1 MDRSGAEK
9 QLKKLFHFD
18 RFYDDQW
25 QTIERIL
32 KGERILLIE
41 KTGYGKSLCY
51 QFPATQFHGLT
62 VVFSP
67 LIALMR
73 DQLKKLNELG
83 IPAKCINSEQE
94 DAENEAIMTEAR
106 QGKLK
111 LLYIAPERQENEK
124 WIEATRSMNLKMV
137 VIDEAHCIS
146 VWGHDFRPAFRR
158 IINLVKLLPAGFPV
172 LATTATAT
180 KRVEKDI
187 VKQMGDNTISIR
199 GNLVRSN
206 FNLRV
211 VKMNSEDEKLI
222 WLGKTL
228 SKLPGTGVIYTGT
241 RVNTEIYSRWLEYLK
256 IPSINYNA
264 GLDGDSRREIENGF
278 LNNKWKCV
286 VATNAL
292 GMGIDKPDIR
302 FIIHTQIPSSLIHY
316 YQEIGRAGRDGQQAH
331 LLLFYHE
338 DDKALPQAFIDGAR
352 PSPGKYQKVID
363 AVKKTPLGEHDI
375 MKATNLTRNQVRTIK
390 ADLIE
395 QKIINEVRTGNLKK
409 YEYRFG
415 APHLNTATFEELR
428 KAKTDDLDRMVD
440 YVHSTS
446 CRMKILCDYLGDG
459 DSPQCGKCDNDLEK
473 FVHSKVDKEWQDKL
487 NAFRNE
493 YFPILEVASKKDNLT
508 NGVAASYYGVSTV
521 GSAIHRSKYEHG
533 GDFPEFLVKLA
544 LTAYY
549 RTLVTEKFDLIIYV
563 PPTESGNLVKNFAL
577 QIASALK
584 IAISHN
590 LKKINATKPQKMFQ
604 NNLLKSENVSGV
616 FDYKPTSEIF
626 GKSILLIDDIFDSG
640 ATIREIGTLLTDL
653 GAKNITPLVIAKT
666 VGGDLAG

>member
-1 MDRSGAEK
+1 MDRVGAEK

-25 QTIERIL
+25 QTIKRIL
-32 KGERILLIE
+32 NGERILLIE

-51 QFPATQFHGLT
+51 QFPATQFDGLT

-73 DQLKKLNELG
+73 DQLKKMDELG
-83 IPAKCINSEQE
+83 IPAKCINSEQD
-94 DAENEAIMTEAR
+94 DAENEAIINEAR
-106 QGKLK
+106 QGKLRI
-111 LLYIAPERQENEK
+111 LYIAPERQENEK

-187 VKQMGDNTISIR
+187 VRQMGSNTVSIR
-199 GNLVRSN
+199 GNLLRSN

-211 VKMNSEDEKLI
+211 VKVNSEDEKMV

-228 SKLPGTGVIYTGT
+228 GKLPGTGIVYTGT
-241 RVNTEIYSRWLEYLK
+241 RVNTEIYSRWLEHLK

-264 GLDGDSRREIENGF
+264 GLDGDSRKEIESGF
-278 LNNKWKCV
+278 LKNKWKCV

-331 LLLFYHE
+331 LLLFYHD
-338 DDKALPQAFIDGAR
+338 DDKALPQAFIDGGR

-363 AVKKTPLGEHDI
+363 VLRKAPLGEHDI

-390 ADLIE
+390 ADLID
-395 QKIINEVRTGNLKK
+395 QKIINEVKTGSLKK

-415 APHLNTATFEELR
+415 APRLNTAAFEELR
-428 KAKTDDLDRMVD
+428 KAKTEDLNKMVD
-440 YVHSTS
+440 YVHSAS
-446 CRMKILCDYLGDG
+446 CRMKILCDYLGD
-459 DSPQCGKCDNDLEK
+459 DNSPRCGRCDNDMGK

-487 NAFRNE
+487 DAFRCE
-493 YFPILEVASKKDNLT
+493 YFPILDVAGRKSNLA

-544 LTAYY
+544 LTSFHQ
-549 RTLVTEKFDLIIYV
+549 TLAGEKFDLVIYV
-563 PPTESGNLVKNFAL
+563 PPTESGDLVKKFASQL
-577 QIASALK
+577 ASALK
-584 IAISHN
+584 ITLSHN
-590 LKKINATKPQKMFQ
+590 LKKINTIKPQKVFQ
-604 NNLLKSENVSGV
+604 NNLLKSENVAGA
-616 FDYKPTSEIF
+616 FDYKPVSEIV

-640 ATIREIGTLLTDL
+640 ATIKEIGKLLTDL
-653 GAKNITPLVIAKT
+653 GATKITPLVIAKT